1 MSSRGNSFLA
11 GYWPFVRRFLG
22 GYLIVCCA
30 LLAGLMVADA
40 AFPQVRLYGRIKD
53 FLQASFQADR
63 PVAHP

>member
-30 LLAGLMVADA
+30 LLVGLMVVDA

>member
-30 LLAGLMVADA
+30 FLAGLMVVDA

-63 PVAHP
+63 PVAQP